1 MSIQVSL
8 DNTEFSLVL
17 DALQLMQS
25 ELAVALA
32 NRLLSHNPPSPHS
45 TKDDPVGG
53 KQYAGGRA
61 LSDGKGSHRMQPY
74 RLCPR
79 NSRNLAMGGR
89 WTIGEKT
96 ACSSN
101 VSAEAFI
108 GVIAAMDTGLQ
119 SDLAQWMESICSV
132 ASEIQLSGATVMS
145 LTYRCKVW
153 GRKGVGWSLISMVN
167 YMQLAMKCQSMI
179 DSSTNYSDLYETLPV
194 DRPTIRTFLFWIATG
209 FKFMHL
215 AAGGSFYLL
224 ILVATKDLR
233 WTVTRM
239 QANVPW
245 EIAKMLR
252 RPNACENDLQVLI
265 ERRIIPIIYRLR
277 KALPL
282 SMPGAFVALD
292 REVDWTCIRDTD
304 RLFDGVN
311 TNNYQLPSRCK
322 SAWRSCLDPCW
333 DETLSLGCITRS
345 FGDVGAATALTA
357 SPAVRLLHLPEF
369 FDDSTSIK
377 TLPKLISIETAFDC
391 EAPENLHNPVNG
403 NKVQNLL
410 WTIEQQKIVEESAVT
425 IIDTEDLKAKLSTF
439 YPSRIKQPD
448 TYIKIPMSILPGALE
463 IRNLDGSL
471 MVFICNFMPPSMRDT
486 LFPLLKSAFD
496 CLEVF
501 KNRTML
507 SISQET
513 QDPEAVLQSEAN
525 EPFRCIHF
533 SHWNRYGLSGNTAP
547 ADMHPHD
554 LVATSGRTNLTQT
567 LPYMSRETFEYEQLY
582 LNIQNNLRE
591 VFEWIEQT
599 VAHYLPDDY
608 TVLAELVDILP
619 NAGGSLVKPFL
630 SLVVNINVCTI
641 GHRDGKD
648 YRLCLVLPIGSFV
661 GGGLVMREQ
670 GVVVEIT

>member
-8 DNTEFSLVL
+8 DDTEFSLVL

-32 NRLLSHNPPSPHS
+32 NQLLTHNPPSPHS
-45 TKDDPVGG
+45 TEDNPVGDR
-53 KQYAGGRA
+53 QYAGGCA
-61 LSDGKGSHRMQPY
+61 LSGGKGSHRMQPY
-74 RLCPR
+74 HHCPR

-89 WTIGEKT
+89 WTIGENT
-96 ACSSN
+96 ARSSN
-101 VSAEAFI
+101 ISAEAFI

-119 SDLAQWMESICSV
+119 LDLAQWMESIRSV
-132 ASEIQLSGATVMS
+132 ASEIQLSGDTVTS

-153 GRKGVGWSLISMVN
+153 GGKGVGWSLISMVN

-179 DSSTNYSDLYETLPV
+179 DSSTTYSDLYETLPV

-215 AAGGSFYLL
+215 AAGG
-224 ILVATKDLR
+224 
-233 WTVTRM
+233 M

-245 EIAKMLR
+245 EITKMLR
-252 RPNACENDLQVLI
+252 RPNACESDLLVLI
-265 ERRIIPIIYRLR
+265 ERRIIPMISRLR
-277 KALPL
+277 KSLPL
-282 SMPGAFVALD
+282 SMPGASVALD

-311 TNNYQLPSRCK
+311 TNNYQLPSWHK

-333 DETLSLGCITRS
+333 DEKLSLGCITRS
-345 FGDVGAATALTA
+345 FGDVGAATAPTA

-377 TLPKLISIETAFDC
+377 MLPKLISIETAFDR
-391 EAPENLHNPVNG
+391 EAPENQRNLVNG
-403 NKVQNLL
+403 DKVQNLL
-410 WTIEQQKIVEESAVT
+410 WTIEQRKIVEESAVT
-425 IIDTEDLKAKLSTF
+425 ITDTEDLKVKLSMF

-463 IRNLDGSL
+463 IHNLDGSL

-486 LFPLLKSAFD
+486 LFPLLKSTFD
-496 CLEVF
+496 CLDVF
-501 KNRTML
+501 KNHTVL

-513 QDPEAVLQSEAN
+513 QDPEAVSQSEAN
-525 EPFRCIHF
+525 ELFRCIHF
-533 SHWNRYGLSGNTAP
+533 SHWNRYSLSGNMAP
-547 ADMHPHD
+547 ADTHPHD
-554 LVATSGRTNLTQT
+554 LVATSGRTNLTQK

-619 NAGGSLVKPFL
+619 NAGGSPVKPFL

-648 YRLCLVLPIGSFV
+648 F
-661 GGGLVMREQ
+661 
-670 GVVVEIT
+670 

>member
-8 DNTEFSLVL
+8 DDTEFSLVL

-25 ELAVALA
+25 KLAVALA

-45 TKDDPVGG
+45 TKDNPVGG
-53 KQYAGGRA
+53 RQHAGGCA
-61 LSDGKGSHRMQPY
+61 LSGGKGSHRMQPY

-119 SDLAQWMESICSV
+119 SDLAQWMESIHSV
-132 ASEIQLSGATVMS
+132 ASEIQLSGATMTS
-145 LTYRCKVW
+145 LTYQCKVW
-153 GRKGVGWSLISMVN
+153 GGKGVGWSLISVVN

-179 DSSTNYSDLYETLPV
+179 DLSTNYSDLYETLPV
-194 DRPTIRTFLFWIATG
+194 DRPTIHTFLFWIAMG

-215 AAGGSFYLL
+215 AAGG
-224 ILVATKDLR
+224 
-233 WTVTRM
+233 M

-245 EIAKMLR
+245 EITKMLR
-252 RPNACENDLQVLI
+252 RPNACESDLQVLI
-265 ERRIIPIIYRLR
+265 ERRIIPIISRLH

-282 SMPGAFVALD
+282 SMPGAFVTLD

-311 TNNYQLPSRCK
+311 TNNYQLPSQHK

-345 FGDVGAATALTA
+345 IGDVSAATALTA
-357 SPAVRLLHLPEF
+357 SPAVRLPHLPEF
-369 FDDSTSIK
+369 FNNSTSIK

-391 EAPENLHNPVNG
+391 EAPENRHNPVNG
-403 NKVQNLL
+403 DKVQNLL
-410 WTIEQQKIVEESAVT
+410 WTIEQQKIIEENAV
-425 IIDTEDLKAKLSTF
+425 IITDTEDLKAKLSMF
-439 YPSRIKQPD
+439 YPSGIKQLD

-463 IRNLDGSL
+463 ICNLDGSL
-471 MVFICNFMPPSMRDT
+471 IVFICNFMPPS
-486 LFPLLKSAFD
+486 
-496 CLEVF
+496 
-501 KNRTML
+501 
-507 SISQET
+507 I
-513 QDPEAVLQSEAN
+513 
-525 EPFRCIHF
+525 
-533 SHWNRYGLSGNTAP
+533 HWNRYGLSGNTAP

-567 LPYMSRETFEYEQLY
+567 LPYMSCETFKYEQLY

-608 TVLAELVDILP
+608 IVLAELVDILP
-619 NAGGSLVKPFL
+619 NTGGSPVKPFL
-630 SLVVNINVCTI
+630 SLVVNINVCTK
-641 GHRDGKD
+641 GHQDGKD
-648 YRLCLVLPIGSFV
+648 FHLCLVLPIGSFV

-670 GVVVEIT
+670 GVVVEMHNDETTHFNLDYLGERASLVLHSDGEFQKWKDNRNGWKDHGCFNST